1 MSKKY
6 KSYSKEDKLS
16 LLRDYYQSGLSKN
29 SFCKSRGISSIRL
42 LNTWLKVFV
51 NEKELLSLQSEQANI
66 TDMANRSKESY
77 QEENAQLKQ
86 RIKELEKALS
96 FSKLETEARDL
107 MITRAEEYFDIPIL
121 QCRLN
126 KAYDYAAAHP
136 DTLVITSGGQ
146 GRDEWRPE
154 GDAMR
159 DYLIAKGLPAD
170 RVLAE
175 SGSTSTEENFAF
187 SLTILRE
194 HGFDET
200 TPIVYVSNAFHCYR
214 AGKYAALAGFTK
226 ATALPAATPLRS
238 VLPCYLRE
246 ALALLYYWVFK
257 TSASGPMHAMVGLL
271 ELNKNFFYK

>member
-107 MITRAEEYFDIPIL
+107 MITRAEEYFDIPIRKNL
-121 QCRLN
+121 GPSSHGTGR
-126 KAYDYAAAHP
+126 AAQHESCDCLP
-136 DTLVITSGGQ
+136 PIWPLPSSLLPV
-146 GRDEWRPE
+146 E
-154 GDAMR
+154 G
-159 DYLIAKGLPAD
+159 
-170 RVLAE
+170 
-175 SGSTSTEENFAF
+175 
-187 SLTILRE
+187 
-194 HGFDET
+194 
-200 TPIVYVSNAFHCYR
+200 
-214 AGKYAALAGFTK
+214 
-226 ATALPAATPLRS
+226 
-238 VLPCYLRE
+238 
-246 ALALLYYWVFK
+246 
-257 TSASGPMHAMVGLL
+257 
-271 ELNKNFFYK
+271 